1 MEAPPHLLER
11 PPGMQIALAVGGPVV
26 LGAICGILV
35 GVSEVAYTA
44 LSLLAIVGGIAAGYE
59 HPSGDEGAVRG
70 FCGGIVFGTLI
81 VAVSAVSG
89 MDPKAQ
95 LPHPPGFLP
104 VLTTILGIVFGAIGG
119 WLRSRHDRRERLA
132 ARTAH

>member
-11 PPGMQIALAVGGPVV
+11 PPGMQIALAIGGPVV

-44 LSLLAIVGGIAAGYE
+44 LSLLAILGGIAAGYE
-59 HPSGDEGAVRG
+59 HPTADEGSVRG
-70 FCGGIVFGTLI
+70 FCGGIVFGTMI

-104 VLTTILGIVFGAIGG
+104 VLTTILGMLFGAIGG

-132 ARTAH
+132 ARPA

>member
-44 LSLLAIVGGIAAGYE
+44 LSLLAILGGIAAGYE
-59 HPSGDEGAVRG
+59 HPTADEGSVRG
-70 FCGGIVFGTLI
+70 FCGGIVFGTMI

-89 MDPKAQ
+89 LDPKAQ
-95 LPHPPGFLP
+95 LPHPAGFLP
-104 VLTTILGIVFGAIGG
+104 VLTTILGMLFGAIGG